1 MSKLLL
7 SKNNIK
13 MLIDWFSQSSIGIL
27 LLDHS
32 LQPVASNPYALELIW
47 GSAQTAESKSEL
59 PQLFKQKIK
68 AHLDHLKNTDIQ
80 HHSDYQL
87 IEQPNSSSI
96 LLKIECSLVEI
107 DQTEQGFFITLR
119 NASKNAHLARELKL
133 FRNAV
138 ENTGS
143 AVVITNAQGEIEYAN
158 TRFSDITGYSFP
170 EIQGKKTSILRSDT
184 TSKGAHDNLWETIS
198 RHKKWHGTLLN
209 KRKDGT
215 TYWSLQNISPIH
227 DELGNITNFVSVS
240 EDISKI
246 KEHDQQLEKMA
257 YFDPLTNLGNRRNFR
272 RTLDQYLQS
281 PTNEG
286 AHALLLLDL
295 DHFKQIND
303 TMGHEAGDALLNT
316 IANRLCYC
324 VPDQASVF
332 RLGGDEFTIIF
343 HALNDPDLIIHNV
356 NEILRLLSQPVQIGF
371 HDVRITVSIGIT
383 LIGADSQDPSDLLRN
398 ADLAMYHAKQLGR
411 NTFAFYEAYMDEKA
425 QRILSIEHDLRN
437 ALTGKQLSLAYQPQ
451 VNGKDGR
458 ISAIEALLRWEHPTK
473 GAIPPDEFIPHAEE
487 TGAIIPIGRWV
498 LLEACK
504 AAQQLQ
510 DEGLPPLKVCV
521 NLSARQFD
529 DPDLIE
535 HIEEAISKS
544 GLASEWLELEIT
556 ESMLMRDMQHAIE
569 TLKKIKMMGI
579 GLAIDDFGTGYSSLS
594 HLKKMPVD
602 LLKVDRSFLQDIP
615 ADKDNI
621 AITSTIIAMAK
632 QLGLSVVAEGVETK
646 EQMLFL
652 QKIDCMMMQGFLF
665 SRPISFEAFK
675 TLYQTCQ
682 FHCGVCKEYEICAL
696 KQDAEKGASF
706 LN

>member
-68 AHLDHLKNTDIQ
+68 AHLDHLKNTDTQ

-87 IEQPNSSSI
+87 IEQSNSPPI

-107 DQTEQGFFITLR
+107 DPTEQGFFITLR

-286 AHALLLLDL
+286 PHALLLLDL

-343 HALNDPDLIIHNV
+343 HALNDPNLIIHNV

-411 NTFAFYEAYMDEKA
+411 NTFAFYETHMDEKA

-437 ALTGKQLSLAYQPQ
+437 ALTSKQLSLVYQPQ
-451 VNGKDGR
+451 VDGKDGR
-458 ISAIEALLRWEHPTK
+458 ISAIEALLRWEHPTR
-473 GAIPPDEFIPHAEE
+473 GTIPPDEFIPHAEE

-535 HIEEAISKS
+535 HIEEAIYKS

-579 GLAIDDFGTGYSSLS
+579 SLAIDDFGTGYSSLS

-652 QKIDCMMMQGFLF
+652 QGIDCRMMQGFLF
-665 SRPISFEAFK
+665 SRPISFETFK

-682 FHCGVCKEYEICAL
+682 FHCGICKEYEICTL
-696 KQDAEKGASF
+696 KQDAEKGVSF